1 MSQRF
6 VLVVLLLLCVG
17 NSYAGVLDKKGKW
30 YGFWGWNR
38 ASYAN
43 SDLHLTGN
51 GYDFTLRDVVATDR
65 PTPFGIDPYF
75 NPLNFTLPQTNGRV
89 GYFLT
94 DTFSVSFGIDHMKY
108 VMVQDQTVNIDGTI
122 GGGTAFDGSYAP
134 GDTITLTSDFLTFEH
149 TDGLNMFS
157 VEFEQYFPFWLG
169 HQGSSALSAYWGMGA
184 GFMYPRTNA
193 MLFGQTRHDDFNVA
207 GYAVSAKAGMEWLF
221 KNDIFARLI
230 YKVGD
235 INMNNVRTTYDPSD
249 KLTQRIQFQE
259 LTLAFGMY
267 F

>member
-1 MSQRF
+1 
-6 VLVVLLLLCVG
+6 
-17 NSYAGVLDKKGKW
+17 
-30 YGFWGWNR
+30 
-38 ASYAN
+38 
-43 SDLHLTGN
+43 LTGN

-94 DTFSVSFGIDHMKY
+94 DTFSVSFGVDHMKY
-108 VMVQDQTVNIDGTI
+108 VMVQDQTVNIEGTIANGMGFDGTYI
-122 GGGTAFDGSYAP
+122 A
-134 GDTITLTSDFLTFEH
+134 GDTQTLSADFLTFEH
-149 TDGLNMFS
+149 TDGLNMIS
-157 VEFEQYFPFWLG
+157 VEFEQYFPLWVAS
-169 HQGSSALSAYWGMGA
+169 QGRSAISAYWGMGT

-193 MLFGQTRHDDFNVA
+193 TLFGQTRHDDFNLA
-207 GYAVSAKAGMEWLF
+207 GYAVSAKLGTEWLF
-221 KNDIFARLI
+221 KNDFFSRLI

-235 INMNNVRTTYDPSD
+235 INMTDVRTTYSTTD